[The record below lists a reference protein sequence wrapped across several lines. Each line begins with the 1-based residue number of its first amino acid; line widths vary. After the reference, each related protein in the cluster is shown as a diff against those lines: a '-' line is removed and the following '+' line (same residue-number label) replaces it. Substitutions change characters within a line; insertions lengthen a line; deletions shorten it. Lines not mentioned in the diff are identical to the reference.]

1 MYIVLNVYVFIAQ
14 KYDKDINT
22 RLSNVK
28 VTIKFKKSLSLA
40 YQLMTLSDRFV
51 FTKCCSFVPN

>member
-1 MYIVLNVYVFIAQ
+1 MYIVLNVYVFVAQ

-28 VTIKFKKSLSLA
+28 VTIKF
-40 YQLMTLSDRFV
+40 
-51 FTKCCSFVPN
+51 